1 MRKYEFCSCWRVLTV
16 GEAISD
22 INDEMKE
29 FIEAKTDED
38 REDEKSD
45 VIWGLGRL
53 LGAKNGIHYVG
64 MDGDEL
70 HYQKITERMN
80 KYSCIRSY
88 KKRCTKE
95 KGDANE

>member
-1 MRKYEFCSCWRVLTV
+1 
-16 GEAISD
+16 
-22 INDEMKE
+22 
-29 FIEAKTDED
+29 
-38 REDEKSD
+38 
-45 VIWGLGRL
+45 
-53 LGAKNGIHYVG
+53 